1 MVNEL
6 RDLLRDNASS
16 PPPVP
21 GDLTGV
27 LAQGRRRVRRRRAA
41 AMGGTALAT
50 AALALGTYVVV
61 PNADLAGVVGDRPPV
76 PDAPTLTLADA
87 EDAVEGEDYRVLASY
102 TNENLDRDNGQ
113 YLDGVTDDGLLLFR
127 DAPDMEDLT
136 TRLALM
142 DPATGDKEWLPEL
155 PGPDHGQVWPVHLG
169 SVQLVLTQMG
179 MESPRGG
186 RLGALVYD
194 RSSQEWR
201 RLEWPDLPRT
211 DQPFGGEVGPDGR
224 LWFPVPATR
233 GRIPEGGW
241 PTGPDGEAEDADAEG
256 DTYDLWSLSLTD
268 PADARDENM
277 RVGDFAFTDDAMVWT
292 DSTNGAAGMVHVRD
306 LATGEEH
313 SFDPEAGEKC
323 NLLDFGA
330 VGDRIMMSQYCGTYS
345 LGVRDDRVQV
355 LSTDGE
361 QVATIQE
368 SGVEGTLAN
377 TGSPGVVGITAYSE
391 EAGTYAYDLASDRLL
406 RLSDSTAKW
415 SAGRGPVPPGQLMWT
430 TPVNRGHGATQ
441 WLGELVG

>member
-6 RDLLRDNASS
+6 RDLLRDNVST

-21 GDLTGV
+21 GDMTGLLV
-27 LAQGRRRVRRRRAA
+27 KGRRRVRRRRVAVA
-41 AMGGTALAT
+41 GGTALAT
-50 AALALGTYVVV
+50 AAIALGTYVTV
-61 PNADLAGVVGDRPPV
+61 PNADLAGVVGDRPPA

-87 EDAVEGEDYRVLASY
+87 EQAVEGEDYRVLASY

-113 YLDGVTDDGLLLFR
+113 YLDGVTDDGLVLLR

-142 DPATGDKEWLPEL
+142 DPATGDKDWLPDP
-155 PGPDHGQVWPVHLG
+155 PG
-169 SVQLVLTQMG
+169 
-179 MESPRGG
+179 PRGG
-186 RLGALVYD
+186 QLWVADLGAEQLVFTTMLDDSGDGGTLGVLVLD
-194 RSSQEWR
+194 RDSGEWR
-201 RLEWPDLPRT
+201 RMTWEGLPDVAE
-211 DQPFGGEVGPDGR
+211 PFGGTLGPDGR
-224 LWFPVPATR
+224 FYVTTPATR
-233 GRIPEGGW
+233 GAVPEGGW
-241 PTGPDGEAEDADAEG
+241 PTGPDGEADDADAEG
-256 DTYDLWSLSLTD
+256 DTHLLWSVSLTD
-268 PADARDENM
+268 TDDVRDEGLT
-277 RVGDFAFTDDAMVWT
+277 VGDFAFTEDALVWT
-292 DSTNGAAGMVHVRD
+292 DGENGAAGMVHVRD
-306 LATGEEH
+306 LATGEER
-313 SFDPEAGEKC
+313 SFDPESGEKC
-323 NLLDFGA
+323 NLLGFDA
-330 VGDRIMMSQYCGTYS
+330 VGDRIVMSQYCGTYS
-345 LGVRDDRVQV
+345 LGVRDDRVQI

-377 TGSPGVVGITAYSE
+377 TASPGVVGITAYSE

-441 WLGELVG
+441 WLGELLE